1 MPNVIIP
8 DGGAGAVQPGLVSQY
23 VNPAPPSSG
32 VIYISKGERWD
43 SISWKMYGTP
53 FEVAPLIA
61 NNPGILIQDTIDA
74 GVQVFVPLIAPTIT
88 TSSALSPFG

>member
-8 DGGAGAVQPGLVSQY
+8 DGGAGAVLPGLVSKY
-23 VNPAPPSSG
+23 VNPVPPSSG

-43 SISWKMYGTP
+43 SVAWKMYGDPTV
-53 FEVAPLIA
+53 VAPLIA
-61 NNPGILIQDTIDA
+61 NNPGIAITDTIDA